1 MQVGKNIFKSYNET
15 GKGRGAWLLQTSTN
29 VA

>member
-1 MQVGKNIFKSYNET
+1 MKVGKIFKSPNET
-15 GKGRGAWLLQTSTN
+15 SKGRGTWLLQTSTN